1 MITVHD
7 LPDTLRADLTEAEKQ
22 ILEMGK
28 DKTSISLWSSPAD
41 YAHLVLEKHVK
52 VLEEAGFSPESLGS
66 HAASEKP
73 EVTQKSEGLAPI
85 GETTEDEAE
94 GSTVGGEVAGA
105 TGKAGDWMEVIKEGG
120 TWDSA
125 RTIRAAFLGYLLGEG
140 FFPKGFIIVGAR
152 LVGPWQ
158 WKGAFPAHG
167 LALIG
172 CYLEGPI
179 QLIEANAPAFSL
191 FLGSCYIA
199 NPEEDNAKTN
209 SPLLLLQQT
218 QLRNVYFEDCRIG
231 GPIHLKGFRAVQG
244 KVSLVKTLIHSSE
257 VALQIENTVCER
269 ELLLSEAH
277 FGGAVHLK
285 DVKVEGEVSIK
296 SSRIES
302 SSGVALR
309 VENVEVEKR
318 LAFREARLDGEV
330 HLSKLKGQEVLFY
343 GSHIESSSDVA
354 LHVKDTEFGKSL
366 VLDQAHLRGRMRLV
380 KVKGGEMSLSK
391 SHIESSSDVAL
402 HMEDVE
408 FMRGLG
414 LEKVRLRGK
423 VQLVKFKGL
432 DVRLS
437 KARIESSS
445 NVALHV
451 EDVEVGGGGVTLEG
465 AQLVGRVRLAGGKVE
480 GGLYLQ
486 RARIESSLGVALYVG
501 YVEVSAVT
509 LEGSQLVGGV
519 RLEGGKVEG
528 RLYLEGSHIQSSS
541 DIALH
546 IERIGG
552 GAWLSLKE
560 SHLKGRVVLK
570 SAEVGDIN
578 IQGSVIATPGPL
590 AVHLSGVRAKGL
602 SMEEALFRWIAGGS
616 KAESPALSDG
626 DSLILVSIEKSR
638 IVEGNIRVKNIQ
650 RAPVEVVLGE
660 GAAQGSGDGGG
671 AEKGAVRA
679 TFQVKETKLHPQSVV
694 NPLIVEVVG
703 KWDVEMADTEVLGD
717 LEIVV
722 CSAESVIMMRDLRV
736 QRDMLLDA
744 AEKGSLPVRRVEL
757 EDVKLGGRLWM
768 QGLRV
773 EEELSLRDSWVS
785 GWVGGGVYLE
795 EVEVGRV
802 EAPGRLHLEELRTV
816 ELDLSGAEVRGALSL
831 MDVHVHTYSDRP
843 WAGLKAIE
851 MKDFEWMVMPV
862 EREKGL
868 VPWHLSWLWKM
879 PPAERLPF
887 LRRLYRTHRLRY
899 HQPPLRPDSVGYTAA
914 ERRRLRWGMR
924 FIRGMIFV
932 VLLFAQPIVSLIV
945 WLLWLLLGPKAIWR
959 FFRQLWMLFRPIR
972 RLLFRPILI
981 ISLVILL
988 PLIELIV
995 RLSLLDTKAIRRF
1008 PWPFRI
1014 ILWTF
1019 RAILNV
1025 GLIIFALL
1033 FLGPTYLVYQL
1044 LLLSTEAIRRLFRL
1058 FRKGS

>member
-1 MITVHD
+1 MITVHN
-7 LPDTLRADLTEAEKQ
+7 LPDTLRAGLTDAEKQ

-28 DKTSISLWSSPAD
+28 DKTSFSFWPSPAA

-73 EVTQKSEGLAPI
+73 ELTQKSEGLALI

-105 TGKAGDWMEVIKEGG
+105 IGKAEDWMKVIKEGG
-120 TWDSA
+120 SWGSA
-125 RTIRAAFLGYLLGEG
+125 RTIQAAFLGYLLGEG
-140 FFPKGFIIVGAR
+140 FFPKGLLIVGVR

-172 CYLEGPI
+172 CYIEGPI
-179 QLIEANAPAFSL
+179 QLIGANAPAFRF
-191 FLGSCYIA
+191 FLGSCHIA
-199 NPEEDNAKTN
+199 NPEEDNEKTN

-218 QLRNVYFEDCRIG
+218 QLRSLYFEDCRVG
-231 GPIHLKGFRAVQG
+231 GPIHLKGFRTVQG
-244 KVSLVKTLIHSSE
+244 KVSLAKTLIPSSE
-257 VALQIENTVCER
+257 VALQIENTVCGR

-285 DVKVEGEVSIK
+285 DVKVKRGVSIK
-296 SSRIES
+296 SS
-302 SSGVALR
+302 
-309 VENVEVEKR
+309 
-318 LAFREARLDGEV
+318 
-330 HLSKLKGQEVLFY
+330 
-343 GSHIESSSDVA
+343 
-354 LHVKDTEFGKSL
+354 
-366 VLDQAHLRGRMRLV
+366 
-380 KVKGGEMSLSK
+380 
-391 SHIESSSDVAL
+391 
-402 HMEDVE
+402 
-408 FMRGLG
+408 
-414 LEKVRLRGK
+414 
-423 VQLVKFKGL
+423 
-432 DVRLS
+432 
-437 KARIESSS
+437 RIESSS

-451 EDVEVGGGGVTLEG
+451 EDVEVGDG
-465 AQLVGRVRLAGGKVE
+465 
-480 GGLYLQ
+480 
-486 RARIESSLGVALYVG
+486 
-501 YVEVSAVT
+501 VT
-509 LEGSQLVGGV
+509 LEGSQLVGGMRLKGGKVEGSLSLQKARIESSSGVALHVEDVEVGEGVTLEGSQLVGEV

-638 IVEGNIRVKNIQ
+638 IVEGNIRVKNIK

-660 GAAQGSGDGGG
+660 GAAEGSGDGGG

-703 KWDVEMADTEVLGD
+703 KWDVEMGNIEVVGD
-717 LEIVV
+717 FRIAVR
-722 CSAESVIMMRDLRV
+722 SAESVITMRGIRTQQDI
-736 QRDMLLDA
+736 LLGEADEGA
-744 AEKGSLPVRRVEL
+744 LPVRRVEL
-757 EDVKLGGRLWM
+757 EDVRVGGLLWM
-768 QGLRV
+768 EGLRV
-773 EEELSLRDSWVS
+773 EKELSLKK

-802 EAPGRLHLEELRTV
+802 EAPGRLHLEGLRTV

-831 MDVHVHTYSDRP
+831 QGVRVHTYSDRP
-843 WAGLKAIE
+843 WTGLTDIE
-851 MKDFEWMVMPV
+851 VKDFEWMVMPV

-868 VPWHLSWLWKM
+868 VPRRLGWLWKM
-879 PPAERLPF
+879 PREERLPF
-887 LRRLYRTHRLRY
+887 LRRLYRTYRLRY

-914 ERRRLRWGMR
+914 ERRRLRWGR
-924 FIRGMIFV
+924 CVIRLFI
-932 VLLFAQPIVSLIV
+932 
-945 WLLWLLLGPKAIWR
+945 WLLSGR
-959 FFRQLWMLFRPIR
+959 
-972 RLLFRPILI
+972 
-981 ISLVILL
+981 
-988 PLIELIV
+988 
-995 RLSLLDTKAIRRF
+995 
-1008 PWPFRI
+1008 
-1014 ILWTF
+1014 
-1019 RAILNV
+1019 
-1025 GLIIFALL
+1025 
-1033 FLGPTYLVYQL
+1033 
-1044 LLLSTEAIRRLFRL
+1044 EAIRRLFRR
-1058 FRKGS
+1058 FKRGHEPRSGSAHKEMGSAHKKMRSAHKKMRSGHEKVRSEHKEGGVVPFIPTF

>member
-1 MITVHD
+1 MITVHN
-7 LPDTLRADLTEAEKQ
+7 LPDTLRAGLTEAEKQ

-28 DKTSISLWSSPAD
+28 DQTSISFWPSPAA

-52 VLEEAGFSPESLGS
+52 ALEEAGFSPESLGS
-66 HAASEKP
+66 HAAPEKP
-73 EVTQKSEGLAPI
+73 ELTQKSEGLALVW
-85 GETTEDEAE
+85 ETTEDEAE

-179 QLIEANAPAFSL
+179 QLTEVEAPDFRL
-191 FLGSCYIA
+191 FLGSCYIV
-199 NPEEDNAKTN
+199 NPEKDNEKTN

-528 RLYLEGSHIQSSS
+528 GLYLQKARIESSSGVALHVEEVEVGDDVTLEGSQLVGGVRLEGGKVEGRLYLEGSHIQSSS

-638 IVEGNIRVKNIQ
+638 IVEGNIRVKNIK

-679 TFQVKETKLHPQSVV
+679 TFQVKETKLRPQSVV

-703 KWDVEMADTEVLGD
+703 KWDVEMGNIEVVGD
-717 LEIVV
+717 FRIAVR
-722 CSAESVIMMRDLRV
+722 SAESVITMRGIRTQQDI
-736 QRDMLLDA
+736 LLGE
-744 AEKGSLPVRRVEL
+744 AEEGALPVRRVEL
-757 EDVKLGGRLWM
+757 EDVRVGGLLWM

-773 EEELSLRDSWVS
+773 EEELSLKK

-802 EAPGRLHLEELRTV
+802 EAPGRLHLEGLRTV

-831 MDVHVHTYSDRP
+831 QGVRVHTYSDRP
-843 WAGLKAIE
+843 WTGLTDIE
-851 MKDFEWMVMPV
+851 VKDFEWMVMPL

-868 VPWHLSWLWKM
+868 VPRHLSWRRKM

-887 LRRLYRTHRLRY
+887 LRRLYRTYRLRY
-899 HQPPLRPDSVGYTAA
+899 HQPPLRPDSMGYTAA
-914 ERRRLRWGMR
+914 ERWRLWWGRWVIR
-924 FIRGMIFV
+924 LFI
-932 VLLFAQPIVSLIV
+932 
-945 WLLWLLLGPKAIWR
+945 WLLSGKESIGE
-959 FFRQLWMLFRPIR
+959 LFRRFKRGHRPR
-972 RLLFRPILI
+972 SGLAHKEMGSAHKRMRTAHKKMRLGHKKEESGHKKEGIVLFI
-981 ISLVILL
+981 
-988 PLIELIV
+988 
-995 RLSLLDTKAIRRF
+995 
-1008 PWPFRI
+1008 
-1014 ILWTF
+1014 
-1019 RAILNV
+1019 AIL
-1025 GLIIFALL
+1025 
-1033 FLGPTYLVYQL
+1033 
-1044 LLLSTEAIRRLFRL
+1044 
-1058 FRKGS
+1058 